1 MVKIRWKNIPGRKNN
16 RRKRPYDLKKSGVG
30 GRIHCRTEH
39 RASGV
44 ESKRSGGISVSTG
57 GRMNHDTAKAKGFLH
72 TDKMCQVLPGLVQ
85 YATYTAMHSKLEAQC
100 VARCC

>member
-1 MVKIRWKNIPGRKNN
+1 
-16 RRKRPYDLKKSGVG
+16 
-30 GRIHCRTEH
+30 
-39 RASGV
+39 
-44 ESKRSGGISVSTG
+44 
-57 GRMNHDTAKAKGFLH
+57 MNHDTAKAKGFLH

>member
-1 MVKIRWKNIPGRKNN
+1 MW
-16 RRKRPYDLKKSGVG
+16 G
-30 GRIHCRTEH
+30 GIHCRTEH

-57 GRMNHDTAKAKGFLH
+57 GRRNHDTAKAKGFLH

-85 YATYTAMHSKLEAQC
+85 YATYTAMHSKLEAQW
-100 VARCC
+100 VARCFSKKVRCCGVLKSPIKSFIFI